1 MNRAGT
7 GERSEPCGQGKL
19 PVVVQERPLRI
30 LFIFPQVW
38 DPCKGNF
45 SGQFTILPESVSGH
59 IFTLSSRQQPIVKLG
74 RFLLWWRD
82 IGETTWQGLWN
93 GLVARWWLPIW
104 HLRRGEADVVIAYDP
119 YACGL
124 AGLFL
129 KCMLGVRLIVQMN
142 GDFHEYPPSSS
153 AIKNAVMA
161 MVFRLSMRWAD
172 AAKVLNGSQT
182 AYVRRLYPALPI
194 YQFHDYVA
202 CDFFEATPT
211 TQGTY
216 VLFIGH
222 PFDLKGVDILIKA
235 FLLIADRHPLVSL
248 RIMGYSPEHELPV
261 YQALAGHHPRIEF
274 LKPGWME
281 DVRDQ
286 LKDCYALVNVTRTEA
301 LGRVFIEAMCCGKPI
316 VASDTNGARICVED
330 GRTGLIARQE
340 DPEDCARQLDRLLSD
355 PALAARMGQA
365 GRERAQA
372 LFSEAAYGRHF
383 IEMVREA
390 MWGRTEHTA
399 ASPGTPASLT
409 AQGGA

>member
-1 MNRAGT
+1 MSMAETEKRSAPRA
-7 GERSEPCGQGKL
+7 
-19 PVVVQERPLRI
+19 QEEFSAAAPARPLRI

-38 DPCKGNF
+38 DPCKSNF
-45 SGQFTILPESVSGH
+45 SGQFSILPEFVSGH
-59 IFTLSSRQQPIVKLG
+59 IFTLSSRQPPVVKLG
-74 RFLLWWRD
+74 RFLLRWKE
-82 IGETTWQGLWN
+82 IGETAWQGLWN
-93 GLVARWWLPIW
+93 GLVARWWLPIR

-124 AGLFL
+124 AGVFL

-153 AIKNAVMA
+153 TVKNSIMA
-161 MVFRLSMRWAD
+161 MIFRVSMRWAD
-172 AAKVLNGSQT
+172 AAKVLNGSQA

-202 CDFFEATPT
+202 CNFFESAPT
-211 TQGTY
+211 QQGRHL
-216 VLFIGH
+216 LFVGH

-235 FLLIADRHPLVSL
+235 FLLIADRHPQVSL
-248 RIMGYSPEHELPV
+248 RIMGYSPAHELPV
-261 YQALAGHHPRIEF
+261 YQSLAGNHPRIEF

-281 DVRDQ
+281 EVRDQ
-286 LKDCYALVNVTRTEA
+286 LKDCYALVSATRTEA

-340 DPEDCARQLDRLLSD
+340 DPADCARQLDRLLSD

-372 LFSEAAYGRHF
+372 LFSESAYERHF
-383 IEMVREA
+383 IEMVREV
-390 MWGRTEHTA
+390 MTGRTEHAA
-399 ASPGTPASLT
+399 ASPSTPASLMS
-409 AQGGA
+409 QGGA

>member
-1 MNRAGT
+1 MRVTGT
-7 GERSEPCGQGKL
+7 EERPDPRVQGEP
-19 PVVVQERPLRI
+19 PVTVQECPTRI

-59 IFTLSSRQQPIVKLG
+59 IFTLSSRQQPVVKLG
-74 RFLLWWRD
+74 RFLLRWKD

-93 GLVARWWLPIW
+93 GLVARWWLPIR
-104 HLRRGEADVVIAYDP
+104 HLRRGEADVVVAYDP

-129 KCMLGVRLIVQMN
+129 KCVLGVKLIVQVN

-153 AIKNAVMA
+153 ATKNAIMK
-161 MVFRLSMRWAD
+161 MVFRLSMWRAD
-172 AAKVLNGSQT
+172 AVKVLNPSQA
-182 AYVRRLYPALPI
+182 AYVRRLYPSLPV

-202 CDFFEATPT
+202 CEFFEATPT
-211 TQGTY
+211 TQGTHL
-216 VLFIGH
+216 LFVGH

-235 FLLIADRHPLVSL
+235 FLLVADRHPLVTL
-248 RIMGYSPEHELPV
+248 RIMGYSPAHELPI

-274 LKPGWME
+274 IKPGWME
-281 DVRDQ
+281 EVRDQ
-286 LKDCYALVNVTRTEA
+286 LKGCYALVNATRTEA

-330 GRTGLIARQE
+330 GQTGFIARQE
-340 DPEDCARQLDRLLSD
+340 DPDDCARQLDRLLSD
-355 PALAARMGQA
+355 PAMAARMGCA
-365 GRERAQA
+365 GRARARA

-383 IEMVREA
+383 IQMVREV
-390 MWGRTEHTA
+390 MTGRTGRA
-399 ASPGTPASLT
+399 ASSPSAPASLT
-409 AQGGA
+409 AEGGK